1 MMGKN
6 ISMPTKNISKAP
18 KKSKGATMVVLNQK
32 TNEYVYFD
40 GYMESCGICRL
51 EPDVYAMGILPDED
65 VQMIIY
71 HLLNLRSEE

>member
-6 ISMPTKNISKAP
+6 ISMPTKNTSKAP
-18 KKSKGATMVVLNQK
+18 KKSKGTTMVVLNQK

-51 EPDVYAMGILPDED
+51 KPDVYAMGILPDED